1 MTPAAIEKPAL
12 HHVTLKTIK
21 LDEMIEWYGKT
32 VGMKPNYKFPGGAWM
47 TNDAANHRIALLVA
61 PGLEDDSDKLI
72 HTGMHHTAFEYSSI
86 DGLLSTYE
94 RLENDDILPH
104 AALDHGLTTSF
115 YYLDPDKNS
124 VELQAD
130 NFGGDWA
137 KSTNF
142 MRTAPE
148 FDANPIGVPVDPA
161 KLVAAWKAGADAD
174 ELHRRGY
181 VDNEFAPAGELDL
194 NLPG

>member
-1 MTPAAIEKPAL
+1 MTPSAVANPAL

-21 LDEMIEWYGKT
+21 LDEMVDWYGKV

-47 TNDAANHRIALLVA
+47 TNDEANHRIALLVA

-72 HTGMHHTAFEYSSI
+72 HTGMHHTAFEYAGI
-86 DGLLSTYE
+86 DGLLLTYE
-94 RLENDDILPH
+94 RLAKDGILPH
-104 AALDHGLTTSF
+104 GCLDHGVTTSF
-115 YYLDPDKNS
+115 YYLDPDHNS

-137 KSTNF
+137 QSSNF

-148 FDANPIGVPVDPA
+148 
-161 KLVAAWKAGADAD
+161 
-174 ELHRRGY
+174 
-181 VDNEFAPAGELDL
+181 
-194 NLPG
+194 